1 MYVAYFVLNTC
12 TCRTKNIYFCC
23 SRSSGTYK
31 RIALILENLTLK
43 RARHI
48 FKQSLLCLQKILKHV
63 WANKLLLA
71 ACSRIMIKHIKHYNK
86 QNYHRVQTFVILP
99 VHLTFEEKLKCF
111 HSNILL
117 KLLSI
122 LLNVLTAL
130 TETKL
135 YFTYKYS
142 NYHYNRLA
150 TPLPLIKICN
160 KTYFITVLLVYLYHQ

>member
-1 MYVAYFVLNTC
+1 MDRNTTHKVETRSLGPTQNKAPIKEINQNTPDFMYQFWY
-12 TCRTKNIYFCC
+12 
-23 SRSSGTYK
+23 
-31 RIALILENLTLK
+31 LILENLTLK

-63 WANKLLLA
+63 WANKLLLP

-86 QNYHRVQTFVILP
+86 QNYHRVQTFVIIP

-122 LLNVLTAL
+122 LLNVLAAL
-130 TETKL
+130 TENKL
-135 YFTYKYS
+135 LLQLK
-142 NYHYNRLA
+142 RL
-150 TPLPLIKICN
+150 
-160 KTYFITVLLVYLYHQ
+160 

>member
-1 MYVAYFVLNTC
+1 MDRNTTHKVGTRSLDTTQNKAPIKEINQNTPDFMYQFWY
-12 TCRTKNIYFCC
+12 
-23 SRSSGTYK
+23 
-31 RIALILENLTLK
+31 LILENLTLK

-63 WANKLLLA
+63 WANKLLLP

-86 QNYHRVQTFVILP
+86 QNYHRVQTFVIIP

-122 LLNVLTAL
+122 LLNVLAAL
-130 TETKL
+130 TENKL
-135 YFTYKYS
+135 LLQLK
-142 NYHYNRLA
+142 RL
-150 TPLPLIKICN
+150 
-160 KTYFITVLLVYLYHQ
+160 